1 MFILS
6 KMDSILKNINFE
18 SFKIKDSL
26 SITEIKNLPISIS
39 FIEGRLLLQFN
50 TTLNS
55 IYDYYIEFDDF
66 YNSRFNNIILKKKI
80 Y

>member
-1 MFILS
+1 
-6 KMDSILKNINFE
+6 MDSILKNINFE

>member
-1 MFILS
+1 
-6 KMDSILKNINFE
+6 MDSIFNYINFE
-18 SFKIKDSL
+18 SLKIKDSL
-26 SITEIKNLPISIS
+26 SITEIKNLPISVS
-39 FIEGRLLLQFN
+39 FIEGRLLLKFN